1 MTALPASS
9 AQALRFDLPAGRKL
23 TVGERPL
30 LMGVVN
36 VTPDSFSDGGRFL
49 EPRRAAEH
57 ALSMLEDGADI
68 IDLGAESTR
77 PGGGIYGSGAD
88 EVSAPLE
95 LQRLLPVLRRL
106 RVQTEAPISIDT
118 RKASVARAALG
129 EGADLINDISA
140 LADPDMGPLVAQF
153 DVPIVL
159 MHCRGEIRSMQTDI
173 RFDNVVLEVRNE
185 LLRATEQAIEY
196 GIRREQILV
205 DPGIGFGKTVEQ
217 NVELLRHIDVLAE
230 LGRPVVIGA
239 SRKSFL
245 GVLDGTNHESK
256 GASWRL
262 GGGLAVAAWTA
273 AHGATVIRTHDVA
286 ATAQYFRLWSAL
298 NPSALNPVA
307 ERMP

>member
-1 MTALPASS
+1 MTARPASS
-9 AQALRFDLPAGRKL
+9 ARALHLDLPAGRNL

-49 EPRRAAEH
+49 EPRRAVEH
-57 ALSMLEDGADI
+57 ALALLEDGADI

-77 PGGGIYGSGAD
+77 PGGGIYGGGAD

-106 RVQTEAPISIDT
+106 RVLTETPISIDT
-118 RKASVARAALG
+118 RKASVAQAALA

-140 LADPDMGPLVAQF
+140 LADPAMGPLMAQS

-159 MHCRGEIRSMQTDI
+159 MHCRGEIRTMQTDI
-173 RFDNVVLEVRNE
+173 RFENVVLDVRNE
-185 LLRATEQAIEY
+185 LLRSIERAVEF

-217 NVELLRHIDVLAE
+217 NIELLRHLDVLAE
-230 LGRPVVIGA
+230 LGRPVVVGA
-239 SRKSFL
+239 SRKSFI
-245 GVLDGTNHESK
+245 GVLAGKDSEPK

-273 AHGATVIRTHDVA
+273 ARGVNVIRTHDVA
-286 ATAQYFRLWSAL
+286 ETAQYFRLQSAL
-298 NPSALNPVA
+298 DPSA
-307 ERMP
+307 ERSP